1 AVSGLYSPVT
11 QEKNNL
17 TGKTLDATRK
27 ICDEAPN
34 NSLLISEHCFDHAGA
49 EARIDAEEFL
59 IVDAGVEMKTYL
71 SNDPMS
77 DNSLLLERQAMQ
89 LAMLYSD

>member
-1 AVSGLYSPVT
+1 
-11 QEKNNL
+11 
-17 TGKTLDATRK
+17 
-27 ICDEAPN
+27 
-34 NSLLISEHCFDHAGA
+34 LISEQCFDHAGA
-49 EARIDAEEFL
+49 GARIDAEEFS

-77 DNSLLLERQAMQ
+77 DNSLLLERQAIQ